1 MMSALDVEPVRS
13 RAALKQQNLVASS
26 DTRKKSRDKSQRS
39 QRSTLNLNVP
49 VNFFIPGITGRAR
62 CLVVETVPSNKT
74 TMTKTKTSERRTVQH
89 SKTSHCHSRSFEGEQ
104 SMPSIPIT
112 TWDVQERTEWNMRT
126 PSPRS
131 EHRRR
136 TSKKAS
142 NSPAQESSRPPP
154 SSSSIASSRT
164 ITARRVGHRAS
175 RSQPGRT
182 APAKDDSIMEGCDE
196 EGMFDFHRF
205 MSNLNDEDDDRD
217 ECVSMTSSN
226 CKSLDV
232 SLLGSRGDALR
243 TDLDSIPS
251 FLKVSSRR
259 LIIVDDNS
267 PRSISA
273 KGGARV

>member
-13 RAALKQQNLVASS
+13 RATLKQQNLVPSS
-26 DTRKKSRDKSQRS
+26 GDTRKKSRDKSQRS

-62 CLVVETVPSNKT
+62 CLVVETVTSNTTKT
-74 TMTKTKTSERRTVQH
+74 TKTKTSERRTVQH
-89 SKTSHCHSRSFEGEQ
+89 SKMSSCHPDSFEGEQ

-112 TWDVQERTEWNMRT
+112 TWDVQERRDWHMRT
-126 PSPRS
+126 PSLRS
-131 EHRRR
+131 ERRGT

-154 SSSSIASSRT
+154 SLSSVASSRT
-164 ITARRVGHRAS
+164 ITTRRVGHRAS
-175 RSQPGRT
+175 WSQPGRT
-182 APAKDDSIMEGCDE
+182 APAKDDSIMEGCGE

-205 MSNLNDEDDDRD
+205 MSNLNDEDDDR
-217 ECVSMTSSN
+217 E
-226 CKSLDV
+226 SLDV

-259 LIIVDDNS
+259 LIIDGDIVQI
-267 PRSISA
+267 SISA
-273 KGGARV
+273 KEHEDTGNKIDRI